1 MCVLHKVKPSSEFH
15 IAVVIPCF
23 RVKDQILDLV
33 AQIGPEVDSIFVVDD
48 RCPQNSG
55 EHVARSSLDPRLEVI
70 THELNQGVGGAVI
83 SGINAALAKGA
94 DIVVKLDGDGQY
106 DPALIPVL
114 VSPIIDG
121 LADCAK
127 GNRFFRLENL
137 AQMPAARI
145 LGNAAL
151 SFVNK
156 LVSGYWDIMDP
167 TNGLVA
173 IHANILRQI
182 PLDKLDRRYFFE
194 SDMLFRLGTVRA
206 VIRDVPLQAFYREEA
221 SSLSILDTALTF
233 PGKYLN
239 RMFKRL
245 FYSYFLRDFNMGSV
259 SLIVAFMLILSGSVY
274 GMTKWLASNETGIP
288 ATAGMV
294 MISGIQLL
302 VGLNF
307 LISFINYDIG
317 NIPRQVQHRLL
328 PRLPH

>member
-1 MCVLHKVKPSSEFH
+1 MRKVIPPNVFH

-23 RVKDQILDLV
+23 RVRDQIVQLV
-33 AQIGPEVDSIFVVDD
+33 AQIGPEVDSIFVIDD
-48 RCPQNSG
+48 KCPQGSG
-55 EHVARSSLDPRLEVI
+55 EYLSSVAADPRVKVI
-70 THELNQGVGGAVI
+70 SHAVNQGVGGAVVT
-83 SGINAALAKGA
+83 GIRAALDSGA
-94 DIVVKLDGDGQY
+94 DIIVKLDGDGQY

-114 VSPIIDG
+114 VSPIVDG

-137 AQMPAARI
+137 AQMPVSRI
-145 LGNAAL
+145 AGNAAL

-156 LVSGYWDIMDP
+156 LSSGYWDIMDP

-206 VIRDVPLQAFYREEA
+206 VIRDIPLQAFYGEEH
-221 SSLSILDTALTF
+221 SSLSILDTLVSF
-233 PGKYLN
+233 PTKYLN
-239 RMFKRL
+239 RLFKRL

-259 SLIVAFMLILSGSVY
+259 SLIVSSILVTSGSIY
-274 GMTKWLASNETGIP
+274 GMTKWLASIETGVP

-328 PRLPH
+328 PEVGHA

>member
-1 MCVLHKVKPSSEFH
+1 MRKVIPPNVFH

-23 RVKDQILDLV
+23 RVRDQIAQLV
-33 AQIGPEVDSIFVVDD
+33 AQIGPEVDSILVIDD
-48 RCPQNSG
+48 KCPQGSG
-55 EHVARSSLDPRLEVI
+55 EYLSSVSTDPRVEVI
-70 THELNQGVGGAVI
+70 SHAVNLGVGGAVVT
-83 SGINAALAKGA
+83 GIRAALDRGA
-94 DIVVKLDGDGQY
+94 DIIVKLDGDGQY

-114 VSPIIDG
+114 VSPIVDG

-137 AQMPAARI
+137 AQMPASRI
-145 LGNAAL
+145 AGNAAL

-156 LVSGYWDIMDP
+156 LSSGYWDIMDP

-206 VIRDVPLQAFYREEA
+206 VIRDIPLQAFYGEEH
-221 SSLSILDTALTF
+221 SSLSIMDTLLSF
-233 PGKYLN
+233 PTKYLN
-239 RMFKRL
+239 RLFKRL

-259 SLIVAFMLILSGSVY
+259 SLIVSSILVTSGSIY
-274 GMTKWLASNETGIP
+274 GMTKWLASIETGVP

-328 PRLPH
+328 PEVGHA

>member
-1 MCVLHKVKPSSEFH
+1 MRKASPPKVFH

-23 RVKDQILDLV
+23 RVRDQIAGVV
-33 AQIGPEVDSIFVVDD
+33 AQIGPEVDSIFVIDD
-48 RCPQNSG
+48 HCPQGSG
-55 EHVARSSLDPRLEVI
+55 EFLSTVSIDPRIEII
-70 THELNQGVGGAVI
+70 THAVNQGVGGAVI
-83 SGINAALAKGA
+83 TGIRAALAKGA
-94 DIVVKLDGDGQY
+94 DIIVKLDGDGQY
-106 DPALIPVL
+106 DPALIPIL

-121 LADCAK
+121 SADCAK

-137 AQMPAARI
+137 SQMPASRI
-145 LGNAAL
+145 AGNAAL

-206 VIRDVPLQAFYREEA
+206 VIRDIPLQAYYREEH
-221 SSLSILDTALTF
+221 SSLSILDTLISF

-259 SLIVAFMLILSGSVY
+259 GLIVSFLLITSGSAY
-274 GMTKWLASNETGIP
+274 GLTKWLASNATGIP

-328 PRLPH
+328 PEVGHA

>member
-1 MCVLHKVKPSSEFH
+1 VTS
-15 IAVVIPCF
+15 
-23 RVKDQILDLV
+23 
-33 AQIGPEVDSIFVVDD
+33 
-48 RCPQNSG
+48 
-55 EHVARSSLDPRLEVI
+55 DPRVEVI
-70 THELNQGVGGAVI
+70 THAVNQGVGGAVI
-83 SGINAALAKGA
+83 TGMRAAIAKGA
-94 DIVVKLDGDGQY
+94 DIIVKLDGDGQY

-114 VSPIIDG
+114 VSPIVEG
-121 LADCAK
+121 NADCTK

-137 AQMPAARI
+137 SQMPVSRI
-145 LGNAAL
+145 AGNAAL

-206 VIRDVPLQAFYREEA
+206 VIRDIPLQAFYREEH
-221 SSLSILDTALTF
+221 SSLSILDTLISF

-239 RMFKRL
+239 RLFKRL

-259 SLIVAFMLILSGSVY
+259 GLIVSSVLVTSGSIY
-274 GMTKWLASNETGIP
+274 GVTKWLASIETGVP

-328 PRLPH
+328 PEIGHA

>member
-1 MCVLHKVKPSSEFH
+1 L
-15 IAVVIPCF
+15 VIPCF
-23 RVKDQILDLV
+23 RVREQVIQLV
-33 AQIGPEVDSIFVVDD
+33 SQIGPGVDSIIVVDD
-48 RCPQNSG
+48 GCPENSG
-55 EHVARSSLDPRLEVI
+55 KSLAESVTDPRLEI
-70 THELNQGVGGAVI
+70 IFHDENQGVGGAVI
-83 SGINAALAKGA
+83 SGFTAAMARGA

-121 LADCAK
+121 LADCTK
-127 GNRFFRLENL
+127 GNRFYKLESL
-137 AQMPAARI
+137 SQMPASRI
-145 LGNAAL
+145 FGNAAL

-156 LVSGYWDIMDP
+156 LVSGYWDVMDP

-173 IHANILRQI
+173 IHSNILRQL
-182 PLDKLDRRYFFE
+182 PFEKLDRRYFFE

-206 VIRDVPLQAFYREEA
+206 VIQDIPLEAFYGEEV
-221 SSLSILDTALTF
+221 SSLNIVDTALTF

-239 RMFKRL
+239 RLFKRI

-259 SLIVAFMLILSGSVY
+259 SLIVALPLILSGAGY
-274 GMTKWLASNETGIP
+274 GMVKWAASIETGVP

-302 VGLNF
+302 IGLNF

-317 NIPRQVQHRLL
+317 NIPRHVQHRLL
-328 PRLPH
+328 PKLPK

>member
-1 MCVLHKVKPSSEFH
+1 MHKPVPPRDFH
-15 IAVVIPCF
+15 IAVVVPCF
-23 RVKDQILDLV
+23 RVQAQLTDLV
-33 AQIGPEVDSIFVVDD
+33 SRIGPEADTIIVVDD
-48 RCPQNSG
+48 CCPEGSG
-55 EHVARSSLDPRLEVI
+55 RRLSETSADSRLEI
-70 THELNQGVGGAVI
+70 LYHETNQGVGGAMVT
-83 SGINAALAKGA
+83 GFRAALARGA

-106 DPALIPVL
+106 DPGLIPIL

-127 GNRFFRLENL
+127 GNRFFQLENL
-137 AQMPAARI
+137 AQMPASRLI
-145 LGNAAL
+145 GNAAL

-173 IHANILRQI
+173 IHANILRQL

-206 VIRDVPLQAFYREEA
+206 VIRDVPLQAFYRGES
-221 SSLSILDTALTF
+221 SSLSILDTLVSF

-239 RMFKRL
+239 RMVKRL

-259 SLIVAFMLILSGSVY
+259 SLIIALPLILSGTVY
-274 GMTKWLASNETGIP
+274 GLGKWLTSIETGVP

-307 LISFINYDIG
+307 LISFINYDIN

-328 PRLPH
+328 PQLSR

>member
-1 MCVLHKVKPSSEFH
+1 LHKVTPPSVFH
-15 IAVVIPCF
+15 IAVIIPCF
-23 RVKDQILDLV
+23 RVRKQV
-33 AQIGPEVDSIFVVDD
+33 AELIAGIGPEVDSIFVIDD
-48 RCPQNSG
+48 HCPEKSG
-55 EHVARSSLDPRLEVI
+55 EHVRQVVSDPRVEVVSHR
-70 THELNQGVGGAVI
+70 TNQGVGGAVI
-83 SGINAALAKGA
+83 TGFEAALAKGA

-114 VSPIIDG
+114 VSPIVDG

-137 AQMPAARI
+137 SQMPASRI
-145 LGNAAL
+145 VGNAAL

-173 IHANILRQI
+173 IHANILRQL
-182 PLDKLDRRYFFE
+182 PLAKLDRRYFFE
-194 SDMLFRLGTVRA
+194 SDLLFRLGTVRA
-206 VIRDVPLQAFYREEA
+206 VIRDVPLQAFYRDEQ
-221 SSLSILDTALTF
+221 SGLSITDTLFSF
-233 PGKYLN
+233 PAKYMN
-239 RMFKRL
+239 RLFKRL

-259 SLIVAFMLILSGSVY
+259 SLLVSCPLILSGAIY
-274 GMTKWLASNETGIP
+274 GVTKWLASIETGVP

-317 NIPRQVQHRLL
+317 NTPRQVQNRLL
-328 PRLPH
+328 PDVGHG